1 MKIKINIDGVK
12 ELDIAKGTTALEV
25 FSGPNFQGNKRPI
38 AARFNDTLID
48 LSSPIEN
55 EGTLNPVSFD
65 DEEGKVVYWHST
77 SHIMAQAVKRLFPNV
92 QLAIGPA
99 ISEGFY
105 YDFFTKKT
113 FTPEDLKN
121 IETEM
126 KKIIE
131 ENLPFERVEMSKD
144 KANALFS
151 KRKEKFKL
159 ELLDELTGNV
169 SVYKNDE
176 FIDLCRGPHVPSTG
190 YIGVCKLLSVSG
202 SYWRADEKRENLQRI
217 YGISFETKEELEK
230 HIQKLEEAKERDHR
244 KIGKELDL
252 FTINE
257 KAGSGLILWHPK
269 GATLRRIIE
278 DFWKEEHLKNG
289 YELVITPHIAKAGLW
304 RTSGHYDYY
313 LKNMYIFQKENEE
326 YVIKPMNCPGHILI
340 YKSKIHS
347 YRELPIRYAE
357 LGTVVRDELSGV
369 LHGMLRTRE
378 FTIDDAHIFC
388 TEKQIDDEILGVL
401 RFARKITKTFGFH
414 KLGYELSVREPECK
428 DKYAGCDEDWEKAEH
443 SLNKALETE
452 NLEYKRM
459 EGEAVFYGPKIDI
472 QMYDA
477 LGRKW
482 QGPTIQFDFN
492 LPGRFGVTYIGKDG
506 NPHNVIIIHRTVF
519 GSIERFIGAL
529 IEHYKGDFP
538 VWLAPVQ
545 VRIMTITDKLID
557 YAERVNEILKFH
569 TIRTEVDKRNEKID
583 FKVREAEKEKIPYMA
598 IIGAREEKENTV
610 SIRERHRKNR
620 GPLSIDNLVAEI
632 NEKQKKKI

>member
-230 HIQKLEEAKERDHR
+230 HIEKLEEAKERDHR

-278 DFWKEEHLKNG
+278 DFWKEEHLKND
-289 YELVITPHIAKAGLW
+289 YELVITPHIAKAELW

-388 TEKQIDDEILGVL
+388 TEKQTDDEILGVL

-443 SLNKALETE
+443 SLKKALETE

>member
-25 FSGPNFQGNKRPI
+25 FSGPNFQVNKRPI

-230 HIQKLEEAKERDHR
+230 HIEKLEEAKERDHR

-278 DFWKEEHLKNG
+278 DFWKEEHLKND

-401 RFARKITKTFGFH
+401 RFARKITKTFGFN

>member
-77 SHIMAQAVKRLFPNV
+77 SHIMAQAVKHLFPNV

-278 DFWKEEHLKNG
+278 DFWKEEHLKND
-289 YELVITPHIAKAGLW
+289 YELVITPHIAKAELW

>member
-278 DFWKEEHLKNG
+278 DFWKEEHLKND

-620 GPLSIDNLVAEI
+620 GPLSIDNLVTEI

>member
-12 ELDIAKGTTALEV
+12 ELDIAKGITALEV

-77 SHIMAQAVKRLFPNV
+77 SHIMAQAVKHLFPNV

-151 KRKEKFKL
+151 NRKEKYKL

-230 HIQKLEEAKERDHR
+230 HLQKLEEAKERDHR

-278 DFWKEEHLKNG
+278 DFWKEEHLKND
-289 YELVITPHIAKAGLW
+289 YELVITPHIAKAELW

-492 LPGRFGVTYIGKDG
+492 LPERFGVTYIGKDG

>member
-25 FSGPNFQGNKRPI
+25 FSGPNFQVNKRPI

-151 KRKEKFKL
+151 NRKEKFKL

-230 HIQKLEEAKERDHR
+230 HIEKLEEAKERDHR

-278 DFWKEEHLKNG
+278 DFWKEEHLKND
-289 YELVITPHIAKAGLW
+289 YELVITPHIAKAELW

-401 RFARKITKTFGFH
+401 RFARKITKTFGFN

-452 NLEYKRM
+452 NLKYKRM

>member
-25 FSGPNFQGNKRPI
+25 FSGPHFQGNKRPI

-48 LSSPIEN
+48 LSSPIES
-55 EGTLNPVSFD
+55 EGTLSPVSFD

-230 HIQKLEEAKERDHR
+230 HIEKLEEAKERDHR

-269 GATLRRIIE
+269 GATIRRIIE
-278 DFWKEEHLKNG
+278 DFWKEEHLKND
-289 YELVITPHIAKAGLW
+289 YELVITPHIAKAELW

>member
-269 GATLRRIIE
+269 GATIRRIIE

>member
-144 KANALFS
+144 KANALLS

-388 TEKQIDDEILGVL
+388 TEEQIDDEILGVL

-452 NLEYKRM
+452 KLEYKRM

-569 TIRTEVDKRNEKID
+569 TLRTEVDKRNEKID

>member
-144 KANALFS
+144 KANALLS

-388 TEKQIDDEILGVL
+388 TEEQIDDEILGVL
-401 RFARKITKTFGFH
+401 RFARKITKTFGFR

-452 NLEYKRM
+452 KLEYKRM

-569 TIRTEVDKRNEKID
+569 TLRTEVDKRNEKID

>member
-278 DFWKEEHLKNG
+278 DFWKEEHLKND
-289 YELVITPHIAKAGLW
+289 YELVITPHIAKAELW

-443 SLNKALETE
+443 SLKKALETE

-620 GPLSIDNLVAEI
+620 GPLSIDNFVAEI

>member
-12 ELDIAKGTTALEV
+12 ELDIAKGITALEV

-77 SHIMAQAVKRLFPNV
+77 SHIMAQAVKHLFPNV

-151 KRKEKFKL
+151 NRKEKFKL

-230 HIQKLEEAKERDHR
+230 HLQKLEEAKERDHR

-278 DFWKEEHLKNG
+278 DFWKEEHLKND
-289 YELVITPHIAKAGLW
+289 YELVITPHIAKAELW

-492 LPGRFGVTYIGKDG
+492 LPERFGVTYIGKDG

>member
-48 LSSPIEN
+48 LSSPIES
-55 EGTLNPVSFD
+55 EGTLSPVSFD

-269 GATLRRIIE
+269 GATIRRIIE
-278 DFWKEEHLKNG
+278 DFWKEEHLKND
-289 YELVITPHIAKAGLW
+289 YELVITPHIAKAELW

>member
-401 RFARKITKTFGFH
+401 RFARKITKTFGFN

-452 NLEYKRM
+452 NLKYKRM

>member
-230 HIQKLEEAKERDHR
+230 HIEKLEEAKERDHR

-278 DFWKEEHLKNG
+278 DFWKEEHLKND
-289 YELVITPHIAKAGLW
+289 YELVITPHIAKAELW

-443 SLNKALETE
+443 SLKKALETE

>member
-388 TEKQIDDEILGVL
+388 TEEQIDDEILGVL
-401 RFARKITKTFGFH
+401 RFARKITKTFGFR

-452 NLEYKRM
+452 KLEYKRM

-569 TIRTEVDKRNEKID
+569 TLRTEVDKRNEKID

>member
-121 IETEM
+121 IETEI

-144 KANALFS
+144 KANALLS

-388 TEKQIDDEILGVL
+388 TEEQIDDEILGVL
-401 RFARKITKTFGFH
+401 RFARKITKTFGFR

-452 NLEYKRM
+452 KLEYKRM

-569 TIRTEVDKRNEKID
+569 TLRTEVDKRNEKID

>member
-278 DFWKEEHLKNG
+278 DFWKEEHLKND

>member
-25 FSGPNFQGNKRPI
+25 FSGPNFQVNKRPI

-151 KRKEKFKL
+151 NRKEKFKL

-230 HIQKLEEAKERDHR
+230 HIEKLEEAKERDHR

-278 DFWKEEHLKNG
+278 DFWKEEHLKND
-289 YELVITPHIAKAGLW
+289 YELVITPHIAKAELW

-401 RFARKITKTFGFH
+401 RFARKITKTFGFN

>member
-113 FTPEDLKN
+113 FIPEDLKN

-278 DFWKEEHLKNG
+278 DFWKEEHLKND
-289 YELVITPHIAKAGLW
+289 YELVITPHIAKAELW

>member
-151 KRKEKFKL
+151 NRKEKYKL

-202 SYWRADEKRENLQRI
+202 SYWRADEKRENL
-217 YGISFETKEELEK
+217 
-230 HIQKLEEAKERDHR
+230 
-244 KIGKELDL
+244 
-252 FTINE
+252 
-257 KAGSGLILWHPK
+257 
-269 GATLRRIIE
+269 
-278 DFWKEEHLKNG
+278 
-289 YELVITPHIAKAGLW
+289 
-304 RTSGHYDYY
+304 
-313 LKNMYIFQKENEE
+313 
-326 YVIKPMNCPGHILI
+326 
-340 YKSKIHS
+340 
-347 YRELPIRYAE
+347 
-357 LGTVVRDELSGV
+357 
-369 LHGMLRTRE
+369 
-378 FTIDDAHIFC
+378 
-388 TEKQIDDEILGVL
+388 
-401 RFARKITKTFGFH
+401 
-414 KLGYELSVREPECK
+414 
-428 DKYAGCDEDWEKAEH
+428 
-443 SLNKALETE
+443 
-452 NLEYKRM
+452 
-459 EGEAVFYGPKIDI
+459 
-472 QMYDA
+472 
-477 LGRKW
+477 
-482 QGPTIQFDFN
+482 
-492 LPGRFGVTYIGKDG
+492 
-506 NPHNVIIIHRTVF
+506 
-519 GSIERFIGAL
+519 
-529 IEHYKGDFP
+529 
-538 VWLAPVQ
+538 
-545 VRIMTITDKLID
+545 
-557 YAERVNEILKFH
+557 
-569 TIRTEVDKRNEKID
+569 
-583 FKVREAEKEKIPYMA
+583 
-598 IIGAREEKENTV
+598 
-610 SIRERHRKNR
+610 
-620 GPLSIDNLVAEI
+620 
-632 NEKQKKKI
+632 

>member
-278 DFWKEEHLKNG
+278 DFWKEEHLKND

-388 TEKQIDDEILGVL
+388 TEEQIDDEILGVL

-569 TIRTEVDKRNEKID
+569 TLRTEVDKRNEKID

-620 GPLSIDNLVAEI
+620 GPLSIDNLVTEI

>member
-151 KRKEKFKL
+151 NRKEKYKL

-278 DFWKEEHLKNG
+278 DFWKEEHLKND
-289 YELVITPHIAKAGLW
+289 YELVITPHIAKAELW

-443 SLNKALETE
+443 SLKKALETE

>member
-176 FIDLCRGPHVPSTG
+176 FIDLCRGSHVPSTG

-269 GATLRRIIE
+269 GATIRRIIE

-443 SLNKALETE
+443 SLKKALETE

>member
-278 DFWKEEHLKNG
+278 DFWKEEHLKND
-289 YELVITPHIAKAGLW
+289 YELVITPHIAKAELW

-443 SLNKALETE
+443 SLKKALETE

>member
-144 KANALFS
+144 KANALLS

-388 TEKQIDDEILGVL
+388 TEEQIDDEILGVL
-401 RFARKITKTFGFH
+401 RFARKITKTFGFR

-452 NLEYKRM
+452 KLEYKRM

-569 TIRTEVDKRNEKID
+569 TLRTEVDKRNEKID

-620 GPLSIDNLVAEI
+620 GPLSIDNLVTEI

>member
-151 KRKEKFKL
+151 NKKEKYKL

-278 DFWKEEHLKNG
+278 DFWKEEHLKND
-289 YELVITPHIAKAGLW
+289 YELVITPHIAKAELW

-443 SLNKALETE
+443 SLKKALETE